1 MTVGVFKSL
10 VPSPVYYWPP
20 AWGLRHEL
28 SADDAPAPHLLALI
42 LPSGTLTL

>member
-10 VPSPVYYWPP
+10 VPSLVYTWPP
-20 AWGLRHEL
+20 ALGSRHEL
-28 SADDAPAPHLLALI
+28 SADEAPAHLLALI